1 MKIVILILA
10 ILVVIQLP
18 GLICAFHSYVHNFYD
33 IDKEKSDKVITMFF
47 FTFFNLIALL
57 LVNKFFLI

>member
-1 MKIVILILA
+1 MKIVILIFA
-10 ILVVIQLP
+10 ILTVIQLP
-18 GLICAFHSYVHNFYD
+18 GLICAFHSYVNNFNS

-57 LVNKFFLI
+57 LVNKFYPI